1 MKKQELIKA
10 VAVTTELTQK
20 QVKEVLDATEVVLKD
35 VMRNEDEVTVLGVKF
50 ATRLQK
56 GRDGISPMN
65 GQPYHTED
73 KIVPRLKAMKTLKDA
88 CL

>member
-20 QVKEVLDATEVVLKD
+20 QVKEVLDATELVLKD
-35 VMRNEDEVTVLGVKF
+35 VMKSEDEITVFGVKF

-56 GRDGISPMN
+56 GRDGVSPMT
-65 GQPYHTED
+65 GEPYHTED
-73 KIVPRLKAMKTLKDA
+73 KIVPKLKAMKSLKEA